1 MKQET
6 KTLAKYV
13 EPEHIPT
20 FKMTKAEEKLAKKAR
35 EDYESGKT
43 ISHAELKKKLGI

>member
-1 MKQET
+1 MKQEI
-6 KTLAKYV
+6 KTLSKYR
-13 EPEHIPT
+13 EPENIPT

-43 ISHAELKKKLGI
+43 VSHAELKKKLGL